1 MKGGKREREIES
13 NFFSLF
19 FSLSPSNSGLK
30 REVKKTRGGGRLR
43 SRAAAAS
50 VSSGEEGQQRR
61 REEGGEEGERA
72 NGNGNVGA
80 GDEHET
86 DDADAAVAA
95 PSTNGA
101 GELDESSWRARA
113 EALSAKNAK
122 LKVSERESIE
132 KERIRNR

>member
-1 MKGGKREREIES
+1 MARECISSIEGAKEQMNRSGAEKREREVEKD
-13 NFFSLF
+13 
-19 FSLSPSNSGLK
+19 GAG
-30 REVKKTRGGGRLR
+30 VGG
-43 SRAAAAS
+43 
-50 VSSGEEGQQRR
+50 
-61 REEGGEEGERA
+61 
-72 NGNGNVGA
+72 